1 MTSEIQRIANQNNA
15 RKSTGPQTEAG
26 KAASSLNGLKHG
38 LTGLMRLLPDED
50 QVDYA
55 RHCEGNVADLRPQGE
70 LELRMAQAI
79 ADDQWRIDRIRRIEQ
94 SLFLLAGDD
103 VQASIDHNKQ
113 LALYSLYE
121 SRLNRNIRN
130 NLAELRKLRHDR
142 AQAPIADQQAAA
154 AQLLDMARKAGLK
167 PLVPQNGFGSSFTSV
182 PDVIEAEM
190 AAMGA
195 VHHYDVSEYDPANWP
210 EEAEKAA

>member
-1 MTSEIQRIANQNNA
+1 MTSELQLIANQNNA

-26 KAASSLNGLKHG
+26 KAASSINGLKHG

-50 QVDYA
+50 QTDYA
-55 RHCEGNVADLRPQGE
+55 RHCEGIVADLRPHGE
-70 LELRMAQAI
+70 LELRLAQAI
-79 ADDQWRIDRIRRIEQ
+79 ADDHWRIDRIRRIEQ

-130 NLAELRKLRHDR
+130 NHAELRKLRQDR
-142 AQAPIADQQAAA
+142 AQAPTVDEQSAAA
-154 AQLLDMARKAGLK
+154 ELLEAAKKAGLK

-190 AAMGA
+190 AALGA
-195 VHHYDVSEYDPANWP
+195 IHRYDVTEYDPANWP
-210 EEAEKAA
+210 EDAQKAA